1 MQLPMTRNHQFHR
14 AGDNTAAQTT
24 VGGRCLAHHTHGI
37 DELHRMHLRQRLF
50 VDFTAVFGKNTT
62 QDIGSRLGY
71 APVLVADNVGQALEE
86 GDRGVGIEQPAFELT
101 PIAAMQVLGDKDAAL
116 HYARE
121 IQCERFDDV
130 ARQMGAVIDDDVEL
144 WRALEHLLAHIGSIG
159 IADDDG
165 DARVVVA
172 EAPAVRIDVATNQG
186 CCIAEIL

>member
-1 MQLPMTRNHQFHR
+1 MPYIGKIHLRVLNCLVGRRFPCSPRVVGLVKNRIKLIRATMQLPMTRNHQFHR
-14 AGDNTAAQTT
+14 ACNNAAAQAI
-24 VGGRCLAHHTHGI
+24 VGGRRLAHHTHGI

-144 WRALEHLLAHIGSIG
+144 WRAL
-159 IADDDG
+159 
-165 DARVVVA
+165 
-172 EAPAVRIDVATNQG
+172 
-186 CCIAEIL
+186 